1 MKSETSFLQKLKAFS
16 FSVADNGEKV
26 INTVIAEEMLKTLA
40 AKTDELTAKIK
51 TKDEQI
57 ADLKDALQAAK
68 TEEVKFYQEE
78 KRVLDAHA
86 ICQKC
91 EHLANSNCKFHT
103 ICKSVAVDYYKPKG

>member
-16 FSVADNGEKV
+16 FSVANNDEKV
-26 INTVIAEEMLKTLA
+26 VNTAIAEEMLRALA
-40 AKTDELTAKIK
+40 AKTDELNAKIK
-51 TKDEQI
+51 TKDAQI
-57 ADLKDALQAAK
+57 ADLKNALQTAK

-91 EHLANSNCKFHT
+91 EHFVDKNCKFHA
-103 ICKSVAVDYYKPKG
+103 ICKSIAVDYYVPRK